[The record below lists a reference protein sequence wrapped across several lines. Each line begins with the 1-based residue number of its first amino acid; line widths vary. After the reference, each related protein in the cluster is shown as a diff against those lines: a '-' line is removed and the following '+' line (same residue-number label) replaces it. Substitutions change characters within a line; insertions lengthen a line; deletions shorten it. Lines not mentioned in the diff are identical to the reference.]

1 LQAAN
6 ANAAGGA
13 QRERHGWRKSSGL
26 TIKSKIL
33 RDMNQS
39 TASIPPAPQTIR
51 FVLARTSHP
60 GNIGAA
66 ARAIR
71 TMGFWRMVLVAPQRF
86 PDPQVEAMAAGAD
99 DVLQHLVTVA
109 SVPEAVAECTRVYGL
124 SARRRG
130 VSLPE
135 LDPRAAVAE
144 IAPLLQA
151 GREVALLFGNERSG
165 LDNDELSVCHAMVR
179 IPSVEDFSS
188 LNLAQAVQLMAW
200 ELRMATLAGAVA
212 APDLPEAPATA
223 DQMERFFEHL
233 FATLHA
239 IDFHKGRSAVTIE
252 QRLRRLFHRAMPDAR
267 ELRILH
273 GVLADAERM
282 ARLAKDGDGNG

>member
-1 LQAAN
+1 
-6 ANAAGGA
+6 
-13 QRERHGWRKSSGL
+13 
-26 TIKSKIL
+26 
-33 RDMNQS
+33 MNQS
-39 TASIPPAPQTIR
+39 TASVPPAPQSIR

-71 TMGFWRMVLVAPQRF
+71 TMGFWRLTLVTPQRY
-86 PDPQVEAMAAGAD
+86 PDPQVTAMAAGAD
-99 DVLQHLVTVA
+99 DVLANLVQVS
-109 SVPEAVAECTRVYGL
+109 SVPEAVAGCTRVYGL

-130 VSLPE
+130 VNLPE
-135 LDPRAAVAE
+135 LDPRGAMSE
-144 IAPLLQA
+144 IVPLLAQGA
-151 GREVALLFGNERSG
+151 EVALLFGNERSG

-179 IPSVEDFSS
+179 IPSAEDFSS
-188 LNLAQAVQLMAW
+188 LNLAQAVQVMAW
-200 ELRMATLAGAVA
+200 ELRMATLGS
-212 APDLPEAPATA
+212 LPEPPPDHDAPPATA

-252 QRLRRLFHRAMPDAR
+252 QRLRRLFHRASPDAR

-282 ARLAKDGDGNG
+282 AQLAKARGGN

>member
-1 LQAAN
+1 
-6 ANAAGGA
+6 
-13 QRERHGWRKSSGL
+13 
-26 TIKSKIL
+26 
-33 RDMNQS
+33 MNQS
-39 TASIPPAPQTIR
+39 TASITPTPQSIR

-71 TMGFWRMVLVAPQRF
+71 TMGFWRLVLVAPQRY

-99 DVLQHLVTVA
+99 DVLGHLVQAA
-109 SVPEAVAECTRVYGL
+109 SLTDAISGCTRVYGL

-130 VSLPE
+130 VNLPE
-135 LDPRAAVAE
+135 LDPRTAVAE
-144 IAPLLQA
+144 IAPLVA
-151 GREVALLFGNERSG
+151 DGREVALLFGNERSG
-165 LDNDELSVCHAMVR
+165 LDNDELSVCQAMVR

-188 LNLAQAVQLMAW
+188 LNLAQAVQVMAW
-200 ELRMATLAGAVA
+200 ELRMAMLGEVP
-212 APDLPEAPATA
+212 APPPDHDAPPATA

-239 IDFHKGRSAVTIE
+239 IDFHKGRAAMTIE
-252 QRLRRLFHRAMPDAR
+252 QRMRRLFHRAAPDAR

-282 ARLAKDGDGNG
+282 AQLAKERGECAQ

>member
-1 LQAAN
+1 
-6 ANAAGGA
+6 
-13 QRERHGWRKSSGL
+13 
-26 TIKSKIL
+26 
-33 RDMNQS
+33 MNQS
-39 TASIPPAPQTIR
+39 TASIPPAPQTVR
-51 FVLARTSHP
+51 FVLARTQHP

-71 TMGFWRMVLVAPQRF
+71 TMGFWRLTLVAPQHY
-86 PDPQVEAMAAGAD
+86 PDPQVTAMAAGAD
-99 DVLQHLVTVA
+99 DVLANLVVA
-109 SVPEAVAECTRVYGL
+109 DSVPAAVADCTRVYGL

-135 LDPRAAVAE
+135 LDPRAAMAE
-144 IAPLLQA
+144 IAPLLQRGA
-151 GREVALLFGNERSG
+151 EVALLFGNERSG

-188 LNLAQAVQLMAW
+188 LNLAQAVQVMAW
-200 ELRMATLAGAVA
+200 ELRMATLGELPD
-212 APDLPEAPATA
+212 APPDHDAPPASA
-223 DQMERFFEHL
+223 DEMERFFEHL

-239 IDFHKGRSAVTIE
+239 IDFHKGRSAQTIE
-252 QRLRRLFHRAMPDAR
+252 LRLRRLFHRALPDSR

-282 ARLAKDGDGNG
+282 AMLAKGRVAGS

>member
-1 LQAAN
+1 
-6 ANAAGGA
+6 
-13 QRERHGWRKSSGL
+13 
-26 TIKSKIL
+26 
-33 RDMNQS
+33 MNQS
-39 TASIPPAPQTIR
+39 TASIPSAPQSIR

-71 TMGFWRMVLVAPQRF
+71 TMGFWRMTLVAPQRY
-86 PDPQVEAMAAGAD
+86 PDPQVTAMAAGAD
-99 DVLQHLVTVA
+99 DVLAHLGVA
-109 SVPEAVAECTRVYGL
+109 DSVAAAVSDCTRVYGL

-130 VSLPE
+130 VNLPE
-135 LDPRAAVAE
+135 LDPRAAVTE
-144 IAPLLQA
+144 ITSLLEQ

-179 IPSVEDFSS
+179 IPSVEEFSS
-188 LNLAQAVQLMAW
+188 LNLAQAVQVMAW
-200 ELRMATLAGAVA
+200 ELRMAMLGA
-212 APDLPEAPATA
+212 APGAPPDHDAPPATA

-233 FATLHA
+233 FATLDA
-239 IDFHKGRSAVTIE
+239 IDFHKGRSATTIE

-282 ARLAKDGDGNG
+282 ARQAKDRQEKTF

>member
-1 LQAAN
+1 M
-6 ANAAGGA
+6 
-13 QRERHGWRKSSGL
+13 QRYPCA
-26 TIKSKIL
+26 
-33 RDMNQS
+33 MNQS
-39 TASIPPAPQTIR
+39 TVSVPPAPQTIR

-71 TMGFWRMVLVAPQRF
+71 TMGFWRMVLAAPQRF

-99 DVLQHLVTVA
+99 DVLRHVTVVA
-109 SVPEAVAECTRVYGL
+109 NVREAIADCTRVYGL

-130 VSLPE
+130 ISLPE

-144 IAPLLQA
+144 IAPLLDA

-165 LDNDELSVCHAMVR
+165 LDNDELSMCHAMVR
-179 IPSVEDFSS
+179 IPSVADFSS

-200 ELRMATLAGAVA
+200 ELRMATLHA
-212 APDLPEAPATA
+212 APAAPEPHDEPATA

-233 FATLHA
+233 FATLHE
-239 IDFHKGRSAVTIE
+239 IDFHKGRSAATIE
-252 QRLRRLFHRAMPDAR
+252 RRLRRLFHRALPDAR

-282 ARLAKDGDGNG
+282 ARLAKGGDGNS

>member
-1 LQAAN
+1 
-6 ANAAGGA
+6 
-13 QRERHGWRKSSGL
+13 
-26 TIKSKIL
+26 
-33 RDMNQS
+33 MNQS

-71 TMGFWRMVLVAPQRF
+71 TMGFWRLVLVAPQRF

-99 DVLQHLVTVA
+99 DVLQHLVLAA
-109 SVPEAVAECTRVYGL
+109 SVPESVADCTRVYGL

-200 ELRMATLAGAVA
+200 ELRMATLAGADPS
-212 APDLPEAPATA
+212 PDSHEAPATS

-233 FATLHA
+233 FATLHE

-282 ARLAKDGDGNG
+282 ARLARERANGGRS

>member
-1 LQAAN
+1 
-6 ANAAGGA
+6 
-13 QRERHGWRKSSGL
+13 
-26 TIKSKIL
+26 
-33 RDMNQS
+33 MNQAT
-39 TASIPPAPQTIR
+39 TATPPAPQSIR

-71 TMGFWRMVLVAPQRF
+71 TMGFWRLVLVAPQRY
-86 PDPQVEAMAAGAD
+86 PDPQVDAMAAGAN
-99 DVLQHLVTVA
+99 DVLANLVEAA
-109 SVPEAVAECTRVYGL
+109 SVGEAITGCTRVYGL

-130 VSLPE
+130 VNLPE

-144 IAPLLQA
+144 IAPLVA
-151 GREVALLFGNERSG
+151 EGREVALLFGNERSG
-165 LDNDELSVCHAMVR
+165 LDNDELSICQAMVR

-188 LNLAQAVQLMAW
+188 LNLAQAVQVMAW
-200 ELRMATLAGAVA
+200 ELRMAMLGEIPPPPPDHD
-212 APDLPEAPATA
+212 APPATA
-223 DQMERFFEHL
+223 DEMERFFEH
-233 FATLHA
+233 FFQTLHA

-252 QRLRRLFHRAMPDAR
+252 QRLRRLFHRATPDAR

-282 ARLAKDGDGNG
+282 AQLAHARNQDARGGG

>member
-1 LQAAN
+1 
-6 ANAAGGA
+6 
-13 QRERHGWRKSSGL
+13 
-26 TIKSKIL
+26 
-33 RDMNQS
+33 MNQS
-39 TASIPPAPQTIR
+39 TASVPTAPQSVR

-60 GNIGAA
+60 GNIGSA
-66 ARAIR
+66 ARAMR
-71 TMGFWRMVLVAPQRF
+71 TMGFWRLVLVAPQRY
-86 PDPQVEAMAAGAD
+86 PDPQVDAMAAGAD
-99 DVLQHLVTVA
+99 DVLANLVQAA
-109 SVPEAVAECTRVYGL
+109 SLTEAISGCTRVFGL

-130 VSLPE
+130 VNLPE

-144 IAPLLQA
+144 IAPLIA
-151 GREVALLFGNERSG
+151 EGREVALLFGNERSG
-165 LDNDELSVCHAMVR
+165 LDNDELSMCQAMVR

-188 LNLAQAVQLMAW
+188 LNLAQAVQVMAW
-200 ELRMATLAGAVA
+200 ELRMAMLGEVPP
-212 APDLPEAPATA
+212 APPDHDAPAATA
-223 DQMERFFEHL
+223 DEMERFFEHL

-282 ARLAKDGDGNG
+282 AQLAQARGECAK

>member
-1 LQAAN
+1 
-6 ANAAGGA
+6 
-13 QRERHGWRKSSGL
+13 
-26 TIKSKIL
+26 
-33 RDMNQS
+33 MNQS
-39 TASIPPAPQTIR
+39 TATVPPAPQSIR

-71 TMGFWRMVLVAPQRF
+71 TMGFWRMTLVTPQRY
-86 PDPQVEAMAAGAD
+86 PDPQTTAMAAGAD
-99 DVLQHLVTVA
+99 DVLGYLRVA
-109 SVPEAVAECTRVYGL
+109 GSVSAAVADCTRVYGL

-130 VSLPE
+130 VNLPE

-144 IAPLLQA
+144 ISPMLQR
-151 GREVALLFGNERSG
+151 GTEVALLFGNERSG

-179 IPSVEDFSS
+179 IPSVDEFPS
-188 LNLAQAVQLMAW
+188 LNLAQAVQVMAW
-200 ELRMATLAGAVA
+200 ELRMALLGEVP
-212 APDLPEAPATA
+212 APPATQDAPATA

-239 IDFHKGRSAVTIE
+239 IDFHKGRSATTIE
-252 QRLRRLFHRAMPDAR
+252 QRLRRLFHRAFPDAR

-282 ARLAKDGDGNG
+282 AQLAQEREASDE

>member
-1 LQAAN
+1 
-6 ANAAGGA
+6 
-13 QRERHGWRKSSGL
+13 
-26 TIKSKIL
+26 
-33 RDMNQS
+33 MNQS

-71 TMGFWRMVLVAPQRF
+71 TMGFWRMVLVAPQRY
-86 PDPQVEAMAAGAD
+86 PDPQVAAMAAGAD
-99 DVLQHLVTVA
+99 DVIANMVLA
-109 SVPEAVAECTRVYGL
+109 DSVPAAVADCTRVYGL

-144 IAPLLQA
+144 IAPLLEQ

-165 LDNDELSVCHAMVR
+165 LDNDELSVCHAMIR

-200 ELRMATLAGAVA
+200 ELRMATPGEVPAF
-212 APDLPEAPATA
+212 PEAQEKPASA
-223 DQMERFFEHL
+223 DEMERFFAHL
-233 FATLHA
+233 FMTLDE
-239 IDFHKGRSAVTIE
+239 IDFHKGRSAKTIE
-252 QRLRRLFHRAMPDAR
+252 RRLRRLFHRAMPDSR

-282 ARLAKDGDGNG
+282 ARLAKERGQPSRSIGHKRSR

>member
-1 LQAAN
+1 
-6 ANAAGGA
+6 
-13 QRERHGWRKSSGL
+13 
-26 TIKSKIL
+26 
-33 RDMNQS
+33 MNQS
-39 TASIPPAPQTIR
+39 TAAIPPAPQTVR

-66 ARAIR
+66 ARAVR
-71 TMGFWRMVLVAPQRF
+71 TMGFWRLVLVAPQRY

-99 DVLQHLVTVA
+99 DVLAHLVQA
-109 SVPEAVAECTRVYGL
+109 SSVTEAVADCTRVYGL

-135 LDPRAAVAE
+135 LDPRAAMAE
-144 IAPLLQA
+144 IVQLLQQ

-165 LDNDELSVCHAMVR
+165 LDNDELSVCQAMVR

-188 LNLAQAVQLMAW
+188 LNLAQAVQVMAW
-200 ELRMATLAGAVA
+200 ELRMAMLGAVPD
-212 APDLPEAPATA
+212 APPDHDAPPATA
-223 DQMERFFEHL
+223 EQMERFFEHL
-233 FATLHA
+233 FATLHE

-252 QRLRRLFHRAMPDAR
+252 QRLRRLFHRALPDAR

-282 ARLAKDGDGNG
+282 ARLAKERGTGS